1 MLRDLVH
8 ACRLLRK
15 SPLSTAMIILA
26 LALGISVNVT
36 IFTAADAVILR
47 PFVYP
52 NLDRIMTVWETIPK
66 LRLERAGVTPADFAD
81 FQIQSRSF
89 ELIAAYR
96 RWSVNILGGDRPEP
110 VEAVRVTH
118 DFFRIFGMNPKIGQT
133 LPEKDERAAVVSEGL
148 WRSRFAGA
156 QDVIG
161 KAISLGGQ
169 NYTIVG
175 VMPDDFDYP
184 LAAQVWVPLTL
195 TTTEKS
201 ERVVHNLLVVA
212 LLRPGIK
219 AEQAQAEMQSI
230 ARTLEQQYPKT
241 NEGWSAAVTPLR
253 QMAEGVTSQF
263 IRVLSVA
270 ALFVLLLAGANVANI
285 QLARATNRR
294 KSLAIEAAL
303 GASRFRL
310 ARSLCVESVLLG
322 LAGGAVGLITAIWWN
337 DANSKFV
344 PASVLKVVPGIRH
357 IQIDSTVLLFTV
369 ALSLVTGVLCSLP
382 AIAHLL
388 GRNSSSTVAEALS
401 QRSRSLAGD
410 TRNRMRNILVIC
422 EVALALLLLVS
433 AGVMVN
439 TFERMMV
446 LNLGFNPSNLL
457 TAQISLPIQE
467 QGEDSSQAR
476 VFFNRLLPELEAIPG
491 VRSASVDANTGQ
503 AVDFSIKNRRQPDA
517 SEPKPNV
524 LVIDAKYFE
533 TMQLPIIRGRGIT
546 AQDRRGTTSVVVV
559 SRSIADHYW
568 QGRDPIGQQ
577 IHFGQSPWLTIVGV
591 SGDVTNWFF
600 NEPQPTVYVSYQQY
614 AVSNMRLLLRTT
626 GDPALAANALLSRVR
641 AIDPS
646 EPIYEIQSMAKSFTD
661 EMSGVQASARMMTG
675 NAVIALFLAVTGIY
689 AVISY
694 FVSQRT
700 KEIGVRIALG
710 AATQDI
716 LKMTVGQAC
725 RVAGIGLLI
734 GVPLTYVLMRV
745 LSSMLYNVVVVRWT
759 TFSGVTA
766 LLAAAALLA
775 AYLPARRA
783 ANVDPVIAL
792 RND

>member
-15 SPLSTAMIILA
+15 TPFSTAMIVLA
-26 LALGISVNVT
+26 IALGISVNVT

-66 LRLERAGVTPADFAD
+66 LRLERAGITPADFAD
-81 FQIQSRSF
+81 FQTQSRSF
-89 ELIAAYR
+89 QHIAAYR
-96 RWSVNILGGDRPEP
+96 PWSVNILGGDRPEP
-110 VEAVRVTH
+110 VEAVRVMP

-133 LPEKDERAAVVSEGL
+133 LPENDERAAVLSEGL
-148 WRSRFAGA
+148 WKSRFAGA
-156 QDVIG
+156 PDVIG
-161 KAISLGGQ
+161 KPISLGGQ
-169 NYTIVG
+169 NYTVVG

-184 LAAQVWVPLTL
+184 LAAQVWVPLTF
-195 TTTEKS
+195 TAAEKS
-201 ERVVHNLLVVA
+201 ERVIHNLLAVG
-212 LLRPGIK
+212 LLKPGVTP
-219 AEQAQAEMQSI
+219 EQAQTEMQAT
-230 ARTLEQQYPKT
+230 ARTLAQQYPKT
-241 NEGWSAAVTPLR
+241 NDGWSAAVTPLS
-253 QMAEGVTSQF
+253 QMAESVTNQF

-285 QLARATNRR
+285 QLARATHRR

-322 LAGGAVGLITAIWWN
+322 LAGGAVGLVTAIWWN

-344 PASVLKVVPGIRH
+344 PASVLKIVPGIRH
-357 IQIDSTVLLFTV
+357 IRIDSTVLLFTV
-369 ALSLVTGVLCSLP
+369 ALSFVTGVLCSLP
-382 AIAHLL
+382 AIGHLL
-388 GRNSSSTVAEALS
+388 GGNSSSTVAEALS

-457 TAQISLPIQE
+457 TARISLPKQE
-467 QGEDSSQAR
+467 QGEDAGQPRA
-476 VFFNRLLPELEAIPG
+476 FFDRLLPELAAIPG
-491 VRSASVDANTGQ
+491 VTSASADANTGQ
-503 AVDFSIKNRRQPDA
+503 AADFSIKNRPQPDA
-517 SEPKPNV
+517 SEPKPEV
-524 LVIDAKYFE
+524 LVIDDKYFE
-533 TMQLPIIRGRGIT
+533 TMQLPIIRGRGIS
-546 AQDRRGTTSVVVV
+546 AQDRRGSTSVAVV
-559 SRSIADHYW
+559 SRSIAEQYW
-568 QGRDPIGQQ
+568 QSRDPIGQQ

-591 SGDVTNWFF
+591 SGDVKNWFS
-600 NEPQPTVYVSYQQY
+600 NEPQPAVYVSYHQY

-626 GDPALAANALLSRVR
+626 GDPALVTNALVSRVR
-641 AIDPS
+641 AIDPT
-646 EPIYEIQSMAKSFTD
+646 EPIYQIQSMAKVFAD
-661 EMSGVQASARMMTG
+661 DMSGVQASARMMTG

-710 AATQDI
+710 AATLDI
-716 LKMTVGQAC
+716 LKMTLGQAC

-745 LSSMLYNVVVVRWT
+745 LSSILYNVVVVKWT
-759 TFSGVTA
+759 TFWGVTA

-783 ANVDPVIAL
+783 AKVDPVIAL